1 MTDIHAPRFS
11 VVICVLT
18 GLIATALG
26 VLGYFFP
33 ESHPL
38 FISGGVKQM
47 YSWSTRELGMGLTA
61 LAAAAFLRDARVIAI
76 ALLGSLV
83 REVLDFIDFFR
94 VEGTAIRLYFVVGIS
109 TILHTTAFVW
119 CLILVNNQMKK

>member
-33 ESHPL
+33 ESHPQ
-38 FISGGVKQM
+38 FIPGGVKIM
-47 YSWSTRELGMGLTA
+47 YSWSARELGMGLTA
-61 LAAAAFLRDARVIAI
+61 LAAAASLRDARVIAI

-83 REVLDFIDFFR
+83 REILDFIDFFR
-94 VEGTAIRLYFVVGIS
+94 VEGTPLRLYFVVGIS
-109 TILHTTAFVW
+109 TILHATAFIW
-119 CLILVNNQMKK
+119 CLLLINNQTKK